1 MRRKS
6 FKLLFVLAGA
16 GIAVLVLRLM
26 FMQVFA
32 VGSYEQLSEDNMY
45 VSSPI
50 KTKRGLIFD
59 CRGTVL
65 AENKSFLS
73 VRMLTYRC
81 KNPRRSLEKLVS
93 VMRLPKAKAKK
104 LFKRL
109 EENPEADIVVADNF
123 DGAALAR
130 LAETENHDEFEI
142 ETKSQRV
149 YPLKSLAAHVLGY
162 VGEVDSNTLAE
173 TDKDGYYTL
182 GEWIGKDGVELS
194 HERLLHG
201 RTGRRIESV
210 DVAGSVVGEVQEIAA
225 LPGKDI
231 YLSIDA
237 RLQKRAEAVL
247 AQVLNNL
254 AYKNGERSGGSLVAM
269 ETDTGYVR
277 ALVSLPSYDP
287 NDFAGGISEKLFNR
301 LINDPCYP
309 LLNRAVHSAYPPGST
324 FKLVTTAACL
334 QEGIITPDSHFYC
347 TGSYTVAGL
356 PFNCFVRTGHGPLN
370 LYECLGYSCD
380 AVYYQIG
387 PKLGVRRMD
396 KYASAFGIG
405 RRTGIDLV
413 GETCGNLPTPEWKQ
427 KTFEEKWFPGDDANS
442 AIGQGFVTASP
453 LQMAVVTA
461 AVANGGRVLRPSLL
475 EKIVDKRSGEVRS
488 VRPEVLRRVPV
499 KEKYLN
505 VICEGMRCAV
515 EFGTAVKS
523 GGFSLGLAGK
533 TGTAENSPTEDNP
546 RGLNHCW
553 FTGYAPYGSGFN
565 WRAPKMA
572 VAVCLEKSGGYGGEV
587 ASPVAAQ
594 VLADWNYLWTDS
606 RKALKKNHN

>member
-6 FKLLFVLAGA
+6 FKFLFVLAVA
-16 GIAVLVLRLM
+16 GIAVLVLRLL
-26 FMQVFA
+26 FMQIFA
-32 VGSYEQLSEDNMY
+32 VGSYKQLSEDNMY

-50 KTKRGLIFD
+50 KTKRGLIMD
-59 CRGTVL
+59 CRGTVM

-73 VRMLTYRC
+73 VRMLTYKCRD
-81 KNPRRSLEKLVS
+81 PRKSLHKLVS
-93 VMRLPKAKAKK
+93 ALRLSEKEGKK

-109 EENPEADIVVADNF
+109 DEDPEADIVIANNF

-130 LAETENHDEFEI
+130 LAETEDHGEFVI

-149 YPLKSLAAHVLGY
+149 YPLKSLAAHVVGY
-162 VGEVDSNTLAE
+162 VGEVDAATLAE
-173 TDKDGYYTL
+173 GDKESYYTL

-194 HERLLHG
+194 HEHLLHG

-210 DVAGSVVGEVQEIAA
+210 DVSGSVIGEVQEIAA

-231 YLSIDA
+231 YLTIDA
-237 RLQKRAEAVL
+237 RLQRRAEAAL
-247 AQVLNNL
+247 AAVLNNL

-287 NDFAGGISEKLFNR
+287 NDFAGGISEKQFHR
-301 LINDPCYP
+301 LIGDPCYP

-334 QEGIITPDSHFYC
+334 QEGIINPNSHFYC

-380 AVYYQIG
+380 AVYYEIG
-387 PKLGVRRMD
+387 PKLGVKRMD

-405 RRTGIDLV
+405 RKTGIDLI
-413 GETCGNLPTPEWKQ
+413 GETGGNLPTPEWK
-427 KTFEEKWFPGDDANS
+427 KNTFDEKWFPGDDANS

-461 AVANGGRVLRPSLL
+461 AVANGGKVFRPSLL
-475 EKIVDKRSGEVRS
+475 EKIVDNRSGEVRI
-488 VRPEVLRRVPV
+488 VEPELLRRVPV
-499 KEKYLN
+499 KEEYLN

-523 GGFSLGLAGK
+523 GGFALGMAGK

-553 FTGYAPYGSGFN
+553 FTGYAPYGVSGS

-572 VAVCLEKSGGYGGEV
+572 ITVCLEKSGGYGGEV
-587 ASPVAAQ
+587 AAPVAAE
-594 VLADWNYLWTDS
+594 VLADWNYLWISS
-606 RKALKKNHN
+606 RNASGKKSN